1 MNRKFWLLRGLRFA
15 LFAALFIA
23 ALGFGTM
30 HLWNWLM
37 PELFHLPAINLGQTY
52 GLLLLGR
59 LLFGFK
65 PGGNKHEWARHYKMK
80 QRMAER
86 MSSFSTEDKEKF
98 RQQMRARCAAAWGGR
113 RPETTSPPAEATA

>member
-1 MNRKFWLLRGLRFA
+1 MKSKFWLLRGLRFV

-30 HLWNWLM
+30 YLWNWLM
-37 PELFHLPAINLGQTY
+37 PELFHLPAITLAQTY

-65 PGGNKHEWARHYKMK
+65 PGGNKREWARHYKMK
-80 QRMAER
+80 QRMAQR
-86 MSSFSTEDKEKF
+86 MGNLSTEEKEKF
-98 RQQMRARCAAAWGGR
+98 RQQMRDRCSTAWG
-113 RPETTSPPAEATA
+113 RPRPTESTSAEASA